1 MRIFL
6 KWTDFRFNKQIST
19 TMHDLHIWYK
29 LQPLK
34 FTFPF
39 SNETTFSLRAFF
51 LSLPYKRIVKPCSSN
66 KLVLWRSWIN
76 IMRRLSYFF
85 MVSQFLTWQ
94 NKLIQDENTCVSPF
108 NWPLKYLSNKNM
120 VFNFPYLYCLLTWF
134 DLNCKFNMLDP
145 FGRYFLNTSCTVFL
159 LLHTKQKTWL
169 II

>member
-1 MRIFL
+1 MIC
-6 KWTDFRFNKQIST
+6 I
-19 TMHDLHIWYK
+19 HIWYR
-29 LQPLK
+29 LQPFE

-94 NKLIQDENTCVSPF
+94 NKLF
-108 NWPLKYLSNKNM
+108 NWPLNYLSNKSM
-120 VFNFPYLYCLLTWF
+120 VFDFPYLCCLLTWF
-134 DLNCKFNMLDP
+134 DLKCKFNMLDP
-145 FGRYFLNTSCTVFL
+145 LGCYFLNTSWPKSFQFD
-159 LLHTKQKTWL
+159 HKIKS
-169 II
+169 